1 MSVYHD
7 RDLKKPTG
15 GSRSRGYKVKRKALT
30 GSPPTLTRL
39 SSSDERVVERVTG
52 GNVKVRA
59 VRVSEAVVSDPRT
72 GVARKAKILRVLET
86 PANREYARRN
96 IIVKGAVIET
106 SLGKAVVTSRPAQ
119 DGVVHAVLLVE
130 DKGKP

>member
-1 MSVYHD
+1 MSVYHG

-39 SSSDERVVERVTG
+39 SSNDERVVER
-52 GNVKVRA
+52 VRA

-72 GVARKAKILRVLET
+72 GVSRKAKILRVLET

-119 DGVVHAVLLVE
+119 DGVVNAVLLVE

>member
-1 MSVYHD
+1 MSVYHG
-7 RDLKKPTG
+7 RDLKKPTS

-72 GVARKAKILRVLET
+72 GVSRKAKILRVIET

-96 IIVKGAVIET
+96 IIVKGALIET

-119 DGVVHAVLLVE
+119 DGVVNAVLLVE